1 MRKLPIYL
9 FVFLFTSQLFCGTAR
24 IEKIIVNR
32 INVFDSAKFK
42 WEFVEK
48 IANAL
53 HITTQ
58 EYLVIDEL
66 MFKIDDDINEDILYE
81 TERNLR
87 NTGLFS
93 NVDIQYKIEDDF
105 NATVYVTTQDKW
117 TTMPSLLV
125 GFGGENK
132 TYGGRFEETN
142 LIGTGTL
149 LSVEGLYRTENDIQ
163 WQGQFAL
170 QNTRL
175 FRSDYGL
182 YTQLFSNKYQTR
194 QKIELSTKFRT
205 TESKYC
211 YGLSLY
217 NAYGSQFLYKQIP
230 TIELENNIM
239 PYKERDM
246 QLWFARAWKNIDRVF
261 VTFYLDLQYA
271 DRFKDEFRRAFDNMG
286 SFLVA
291 FSSNAEDFVPLTK
304 INNYQIEDVPVG
316 GFGTAILGRVFPI
329 GSNGGEDPMFYV
341 AAMGERSFLSDDN
354 SLYLFGQLSAGSGF
368 SQAIGRYT
376 YQEFQGL
383 GFYKVYKDLLLT
395 SRIRQQAVWNWGS
408 AFRQLVLD
416 NENGL
421 RGYRLNELAGEN
433 RLITN
438 VEFRYFPNIPFWIF
452 NLGVNAFWDAGTVWK
467 RSVALTNT
475 QWHNAAG
482 IGIRVYNEKVKGP
495 NGLFRIDFVYNF
507 DERKLAEIVFTTD
520 QFFSAFGLHSFRLPS
535 LFGSGIDTD

>member
-1 MRKLPIYL
+1 MRKLPFVII
-9 FVFLFTSQLFCGTAR
+9 VFLFTAQLFCGTAR
-24 IEKIIVNR
+24 IERVVINR
-32 INVFDSAKFK
+32 INVFDSTKYK

-53 HITTQ
+53 HITTK

-66 MFKIDDDINEDILYE
+66 MFKVDDDINDEVLYE

-93 NVDIQYKIEDDF
+93 SVKIEYEIEDDF

-117 TTMPSLLV
+117 TTQPSLLI

-149 LSVEGLYRTENDIQ
+149 LSVEGLFRTENDIK

-170 QNTRL
+170 QNQRL
-175 FRSDYGL
+175 FRSEYGL
-182 YTQLFSNKYQTR
+182 YTQLFSNRYQTR
-194 QKIELSTKFRT
+194 QKLELSQRFIS
-205 TESKYC
+205 TESKYN
-211 YGLSLY
+211 YGFSFY
-217 NAYGSQFLYKQIP
+217 NSFGSQFLYRP
-230 TIELENNIM
+230 LDNLELENNLM
-239 PYKERDM
+239 PYKEQDFQM
-246 QLWFARAWKNIDRVF
+246 WFARAWKNIDRVF

-271 DRFKDEFRRAFDNMG
+271 DRYKDEFNRAFDNMG

-291 FSSNAEDFVPLTK
+291 FSSTSEDYVPLTK
-304 INNYQIEDVPVG
+304 INNYSTEDVPIG

-329 GSNGGEDPMFYV
+329 GSNGGEKPMFYV
-341 AAMGERSFLSDDN
+341 AASGERSYLSEDN
-354 SLYLFGQLSAGSGF
+354 SLYFFGQLSAGSAF
-368 SQAIGRYT
+368 TQAIGRYT
-376 YQEFQGL
+376 YQEFLGL
-383 GFYKVYKDLLLT
+383 GFFKLTDDLMLT
-395 SRIRQQAVWNWGS
+395 GRVRQQTVWNWS
-408 AFRQLVLD
+408 YAFRQLVLD

-421 RGYRLNELAGEN
+421 RGYRLNQIAGEN

-438 VEFRYFPNIPFWIF
+438 LEFRYFPNIPFWIF
-452 NLGVNAFWDAGTVWK
+452 NLGLNAFWDAGTVWK
-467 RSVALTNT
+467 RSVELAKT

-482 IGIRVYNEKVKGP
+482 LGIRVYNEKVKGP
-495 NGLFRIDFVYNF
+495 NGLFRVDFVYNF

-520 QFFSAFGLHSFRLPS
+520 QFFSAFGLHNFRLPS
-535 LFGSGIDTD
+535 LFGTGIDTD